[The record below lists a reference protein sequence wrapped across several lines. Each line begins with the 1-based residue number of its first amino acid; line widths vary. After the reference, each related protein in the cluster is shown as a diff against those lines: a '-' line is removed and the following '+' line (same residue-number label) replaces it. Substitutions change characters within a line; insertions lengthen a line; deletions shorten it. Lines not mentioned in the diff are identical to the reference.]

1 MTAPGPDPSDRPPP
15 QPEEAEGEGRWV
27 NIVITGIVALV
38 IVAGLWLVDALLA
51 ARKADECISSGRRD
65 CAVQVSPRR

>member
-1 MTAPGPDPSDRPPP
+1 MTAPGPDAGDRPP
-15 QPEEAEGEGRWV
+15 QEATEGEGRWI
-27 NIVITGIVALV
+27 NIAIVGIVALV

-65 CAVQVSPRR
+65 CAVEVSPR